1 MAKGE
6 MKTKIIGQCKH
17 CGWWKRYDVTDHG
30 ICEYYHDPTS
40 IISEN
45 YGCWYWKKNKETEDK
60 C

>member
-1 MAKGE
+1 

-17 CGWWKRYDVTDHG
+17 CEWWKRYNITDHG
-30 ICEYYHDPTS
+30 ECEYYYDTPTP